1 MKSKHKAQK
10 VAEWMLKELK
20 RQGKLHRD
28 TAVYEI
34 AEKFGSRSTTYD
46 NKDGNLA
53 IRIDIL
59 AAFRELTK
67 DSVVWVQ
74 EDRYWRMR
82 TPGDEPGRHQTYTP
96 MSNETFELG
105 FEGCGHGAL
114 PGGRFVL
121 GSIRDVAAQDL
132 IDVDFFSGDEVGKS
146 VLWIKSFER
155 GNPAILKRRR
165 SHRNGG
171 EDPDEG
177 WVETNGFIG
186 EAHAF

>member
-59 AAFRELTK
+59 AEFRELTK

-82 TPGDEPGRHQTYTP
+82 MPGDEAR
-96 MSNETFELG
+96 
-105 FEGCGHGAL
+105 
-114 PGGRFVL
+114 
-121 GSIRDVAAQDL
+121 
-132 IDVDFFSGDEVGKS
+132 
-146 VLWIKSFER
+146 
-155 GNPAILKRRR
+155 LKLR
-165 SHRNGG
+165 
-171 EDPDEG
+171 
-177 WVETNGFIG
+177 
-186 EAHAF
+186 